1 MNLNLVLRTLGL
13 VLLCESLAMV
23 PSLLVA
29 VYLKENSI
37 PAFLIAI
44 FFAGAFGF
52 IFTKFPADP
61 NQVSYKEG
69 FAVATFGWL
78 VLVIYG
84 SLPFIFSGVL
94 SHPVDAFFE
103 TMSGFTT
110 TGASVLT
117 DVEILP
123 RSVLLW
129 RSFTHWLGG
138 MGVIVL
144 TVALIPSLKVAG
156 LQLFRAEV
164 PGPTKSKVL
173 PRVAITARELY
184 RIYLFITIAEI
195 ILLKIAGMSWFD
207 SVVHTFGTVATG
219 GFSNK
224 NLSVGAY
231 ENVLIELII
240 IFFMILCGM
249 NFALHYRAFRGS
261 ELHSY
266 WKDPEFKFYLGVITS
281 STLLI
286 TINLLEV
293 GDYEINR
300 AFRAALFQVS
310 SIVTTTGFATDDFNQ
325 WPAFSQIILF
335 ILMFVGGCAGSTG
348 GAIKHIRVLILIKSA
363 SRQLTRLLHPQ
374 AVIPIRLGSQTI
386 SEEVVEAVQAF
397 FFVYILIFAGVVIF
411 LTSLGLDLV
420 SALAAVAATLGN
432 VGPGLGLVGPASN
445 YASLPVAAKIVLSMC
460 MLIGRLE
467 VYTVMVILSRRFWK
481 P

>member
-1 MNLNLVLRTLGL
+1 MNRNLVLHTLGL

-29 VYLKENSI
+29 LYLKENSVL
-37 PAFLIAI
+37 AFFLVILLTA
-44 FFAGAFGF
+44 AFGF
-52 IFTKFPADP
+52 VFVKLPVDP
-61 NQVSYKEG
+61 NQLSYKEG
-69 FAVATFGWL
+69 FVIAAFGWL
-78 VLVIYG
+78 TLAVFG
-84 SLPFIFSGVL
+84 SLPFIFSGAL

-103 TMSGFTT
+103 TVSGFTT
-110 TGASVLT
+110 TGASVVP

-123 RSVLLW
+123 RSILLW
-129 RSFTHWLGG
+129 RNFTQWLGG

-144 TVALIPSLKVAG
+144 MVALIPSLKVAG

-173 PRVAITARELY
+173 PRIAITARELY
-184 RIYLFITIAEI
+184 RIYLIITFAEI
-195 ILLKIAGMSWFD
+195 ILLKIAGISWFD
-207 SVVHTFGTVATG
+207 SVIHTFGTVPTG

-231 ENVLIELII
+231 DSVLVEVII
-240 IFFMILCGM
+240 VFFMILCGM
-249 NFALHYRAFRGS
+249 NFALHYRAFRGG
-261 ELHSY
+261 ELRSY
-266 WKDPEFKFYLGVITS
+266 WKDPELKFYLGVLALG
-281 STLLI
+281 TLLVAA
-286 TINLLEV
+286 NLIKT
-293 GDYEINR
+293 GDYEINK
-300 AFRAALFQVS
+300 AFRLALFQVS
-310 SIVTTTGFATDDFNQ
+310 SIVTTTGFATADFGR
-325 WPAFSQIILF
+325 WPAFSQMILF
-335 ILMFVGGCAGSTG
+335 ILMFIGGCAGSTG

-374 AVIPIRLGSQTI
+374 AVIPVRLGSQAL

-397 FFVYILIFAGVVIF
+397 FFIYILIFIGAVMF
-411 LTSLGLDLV
+411 LACLGLDLI

-445 YASLPVAAKIVLSMC
+445 YASLPAAGKIALSMC

-467 VYTVMVILSRRFWK
+467 IYTVLVILSRRFWK